1 MALSCGMTAPASSV
15 SPNAQPGVPSIAR
28 LGLALVIGGTVMVAL
43 AYALAFAAAPW
54 PARSAW
60 LMAAAQPAIMV
71 GAMALSTRG
80 RSARDRRWVLTLVV
94 VALSVLSGLLA
105 VLLMPAE
112 QATTQLWLGLPPRV
126 LVLLVLVVAVPTVAL
141 PWAYAKTFVA
151 VADGE

>member
-1 MALSCGMTAPASSV
+1 MTAHTPSASRDV
-15 SPNAQPGVPSIAR
+15 RPSFPPIAR
-28 LGLALVIGGTVMVAL
+28 LGLMLVVGGTMAVAL

-112 QATTQLWLGLPPRV
+112 QATTPLWLGLPPRV
-126 LVLLVLVVAVPTVAL
+126 LVLLVLVVAVPSVAL
-141 PWAYAKTFVA
+141 PWVYAKTFVA